1 MQWLLLLPV
10 LLSLCGCHTAVLSPA
25 GPVSEGERTILL
37 DSLAIMLCIGIPT
50 IAATLMFAFWF
61 RAANTRAVYL
71 PQWAYSGKLELLV
84 WSIPALVIFF
94 LGGIAWVSAHLLDP
108 GEPLKSDSAPLEVE
122 VVSLD
127 WKWLFI
133 YPRQGVASINRMI
146 VPAGVPLSLKI
157 TSASVFNVFFVPR
170 LGSEI
175 YSMYGMTTRLNLEA
189 DRPGDYFGLSA
200 HFSGDGFPGMA
211 FDVRAVPAQEFTSWV
226 TATRQGGPTLDDAA
240 YRALLKQSQDV
251 HPYTYRAV
259 RAGLFEDIV
268 GARLPPGEGPD
279 QH

>member
-37 DSLAIMLCIGIPT
+37 DSLAIMLCIVIPT

-61 RAANTRAVYL
+61 RASNTRAVYL
-71 PQWAYSGKLELLV
+71 PRWAYSGKLELLV

-108 GEPLKSDSAPLEVE
+108 AEPLKSDAEPLTVE

-133 YPRQGVASINRMI
+133 YPRQGIASINRMI
-146 VPAGVPLSLKI
+146 VPAGVPLSLRI
-157 TSASVFNVFFVPR
+157 TSASVFNVFFVPQ

-211 FDVRAVPAQEFTSWV
+211 FDVRAVAPQEFTSWV
-226 TATRQGGPTLDDAA
+226 AATRRAGPTLDDAA
-240 YRALLKQSQDV
+240 YRGLLKQSQDV
-251 HPYTYRAV
+251 TPYTYRAI
-259 RAGLFEDIV
+259 RGGLFDDIV
-268 GARLPPGEGPD
+268 GEKLPPGEGPE